1 MKKQGRRISMRK
13 LKEAARLLLEFK
25 LGVRPIARACN
36 ISTST
41 AHAYVDRLKELDVP
55 YAEIAAMGDDELED
69 LLFPKEE
76 KAPVKPLPDFEYL
89 SKEMTKK
96 RVTLQILY
104 EEYRRDNP
112 GGYERS
118 RFYDLY
124 RDWIKKADP
133 VMRFNHKAGEKMFI
147 DFSGDKAHYQDPATG
162 KTIEAELYVAVLG
175 ASSYLF
181 ARAAVDQTVRNF
193 VDCTIRAFEFYG
205 GCTEY
210 LVPDNLKSGVTHAS
224 YYEPDI
230 NRTFAAMAEHYRVAV
245 LPTRV
250 KKARDKAK
258 VENGV
263 LQAQRRILA
272 SLRNRTFFS
281 LTELNEAIAEEVM
294 KLNER
299 PMTGIGKSRHDL
311 FLEIDKPALRPL
323 PEGRFTI
330 TAWKKAT
337 VHIDY
342 HVDVEKTYY
351 SAPYTL
357 IGQKV
362 DISYTSSL
370 VEIYH
375 RGKRVASH
383 MRVNKP
389 GAFVTDR
396 LHMPHDHRRFLEW
409 TPERI
414 KSWGEKIGPHTRMLM
429 EAIMEHREHPEHG
442 YRSCLGLIRL
452 SKLYP
457 PERVEQACLR
467 ALDLKAYNY
476 KSVKS
481 LLERGLEKMT
491 PEAKQK
497 IIPLHS
503 NVRGKS
509 YYGEM
514 DHD

>member
-1 MKKQGRRISMRK
+1 MRK

-36 ISTST
+36 VSTST

-55 YAEIAAMGDDELED
+55 YAEIAAMGDDELEE

-76 KAPVKPLPDFEYL
+76 KAPAKPLPDFDYL
-89 SKEMTKK
+89 SKEMTKPG
-96 RVTLQILY
+96 VTLQILY
-104 EEYRRDNP
+104 EEYRRDKP

-133 VMRFNHKAGEKMFI
+133 VMRFNHKAGEKMFV

-162 KTIEAELYVAVLG
+162 KTIDAELYVAVLG

-181 ARAAVDQTVRNF
+181 ARAVADQTVENF

-210 LVPDNLKSGVTHAS
+210 LVVDNLKSGVTHAS

-230 NRTFAAMAEHYRVAV
+230 NRTFAAMAEHYHVAV
-245 LPTRV
+245 LPARV

-258 VENGV
+258 VESGV

-272 SLRNRTFFS
+272 CLRNRTFFN
-281 LTELNEAIAEEVM
+281 LAELNAAIAEETK

-299 PMTGIGKSRHDL
+299 PMTGIKKSRHDL
-311 FLEIDKPALRPL
+311 YVEIDKPALRPL
-323 PEGRFTI
+323 PKDRYTI

-362 DISYTSSL
+362 DISYTHSI

-383 MRVNKP
+383 MRINKP

-414 KSWGEKIGPHTRMLM
+414 KSWGEKIGPNTRMLM

-481 LLERGLEKMT
+481 LLERGMEKLN

-503 NVRGKS
+503 NVRGKN
-509 YYGEM
+509 YYKEA

>member
-1 MKKQGRRISMRK
+1 MRK

-55 YAEIAAMGDDELED
+55 YAEIAAMGDDELEN

-76 KAPVKPLPDFEYL
+76 KTPARPLPDFDYL
-89 SKEMTKK
+89 SKEMTKPG
-96 RVTLQILY
+96 VTLQLLY
-104 EEYRRDNP
+104 EEYKKDNAD
-112 GGYERS
+112 GYERS

-124 RDWIKKADP
+124 RDWIKKTDP
-133 VMRFNHKAGEKMFI
+133 IMRFNHKAGEKTFV

-162 KTIEAELYVAVLG
+162 KIIEAELYVSVLG

-181 ARAAVDQTVRNF
+181 ARAVPDQTVENF
-193 VDCTIRAFEFYG
+193 VDCTIRAFDFYG
-205 GCTEY
+205 GCSEY
-210 LVPDNLKSGVTHAS
+210 LVIDNLKSGVTHACF
-224 YYEPDI
+224 YEPDV
-230 NRTFAAMAEHYRVAV
+230 NKTFAAMAEHYRVAV

-258 VENGV
+258 AESGV

-281 LTELNEAIAEEVM
+281 LAELNAAIAEETK

-299 PMTGIGKSRHDL
+299 PMTGISKSRL
-311 FLEIDKPALRPL
+311 ERFVEIDKPALRPL
-323 PEGRFTI
+323 PEERYMI
-330 TAWKKAT
+330 TAWKKAA

-351 SAPYTL
+351 SVPYTL

-362 DISYTSSL
+362 DISYTHSM

-383 MRVNKP
+383 MRVDKP

-396 LHMPHDHRRFLEW
+396 RHMPHEHRRFLEW

-414 KSWGEKIGPHTRMLM
+414 KSWGAKIGPNTKMLM

-452 SKLYP
+452 SKLYE

-467 ALDLKAYNY
+467 ALDLGAYNY
-476 KSVKS
+476 RSVKS
-481 LLERGLEKMT
+481 LLERGLEKAS
-491 PEAKQK
+491 PETKQK

-503 NVRGKS
+503 NVRGKG
-509 YYGEM
+509 YYKEGS
-514 DHD
+514 HD

>member
-1 MKKQGRRISMRK
+1 MKKKGRRIPMRK

-41 AHAYVDRLKELDVP
+41 AHDYVVRLKELDVP
-55 YAEIAAMGDDELED
+55 YGEIAAMGDDELGA
-69 LLFPKEE
+69 LLFPREE
-76 KAPVKPLPDFEYL
+76 KEPAKPLPDFEYL
-89 SKEMTKK
+89 SKELTKK
-96 RVTLQILY
+96 GVTLQLLY
-104 EEYRRDNP
+104 EEYKKDNP
-112 GGYERS
+112 DGYERS
-118 RFYDLY
+118 RFYALY
-124 RDWIKKADP
+124 RTWAKKVDP
-133 VMRFNHKAGEKMFI
+133 VMRFTHKAGEKMFI

-162 KTIEAELYVAVLG
+162 KVIEAELFVSVLG

-181 ARAAVDQTVRNF
+181 ARAVPDQTVENF
-193 VDCTIRAFEFYG
+193 VGCTIRAFETYG
-205 GCTEY
+205 GCTEH
-210 LVPDNLKSGVTHAS
+210 LVPDNLKSAVTHPS

-230 NRTFAAMAEHYRVAV
+230 NKTFAAMAEHYHVAV
-245 LPTRV
+245 LPARV

-258 VENGV
+258 VESGV

-281 LTELNEAIAEEVM
+281 LAELNEAIVEETK

-299 PMTGIGKSRHDL
+299 PMTGINKSRYDL
-311 FLEIDKPALRPL
+311 FVEIDKPALRPL
-323 PEGRFTI
+323 PEERYEI

-342 HVDVEKTYY
+342 HVDVAKTYY
-351 SAPYTL
+351 SVSYTL

-362 DISYTSSL
+362 DISYTSSI
-370 VEIYH
+370 VEVYH
-375 RGKRVASH
+375 RGTRVASH
-383 MRVNKP
+383 MRVDKP
-389 GAFVTDR
+389 GAFVTDA
-396 LHMPHDHRRFLEW
+396 LHMPHSHRQHLEW

-414 KSWGEKIGPHTRMLM
+414 KSWGEKIGVHTRLLM

-457 PERVEQACLR
+457 PERVEQACRR

-481 LLERGLEKMT
+481 LLERGLEKIS

-497 IIPLHS
+497 IIPLHA
-503 NVRGKS
+503 NVRGKN
-509 YYGEM
+509 YYGEV